1 MIDIRGLAYV
11 VAQSTDLARWK
22 RYAEGVLGM
31 MTATAP
37 GDGLYVKMD
46 ERQYR
51 MLVLPGRATP
61 TLASGWEVL
70 DRAAFE
76 AGLGVLK
83 AQGVAFELADASLCD
98 QRRDA
103 AAGGLQATPRAI
115 GTSWSGASSPT
126 SPISPPRRASSASS
140 PVRSAWAHRAASG
153 RVRGHRASRAR

>member
-1 MIDIRGLAYV
+1 MALPTWWRRAP
-11 VAQSTDLARWK
+11 TFARWK

-51 MLVLPGRATP
+51 MLVLPGARDAY
-61 TLASGWEVL
+61 LASGWEVL

-98 QRRDA
+98 QRRVQQLA
-103 AAGGLQATPRAI
+103 AFRTLGQPARAGLGLPVRLRPFRLPAGVKRFVTGAI
-115 GTSWSGASSPT
+115 GMGTPCCQRPSSR
-126 SPISPPRRASSASS
+126 PR
-140 PVRSAWAHRAASG
+140 
-153 RVRGHRASRAR
+153 RASRAR